1 MQLKISLAQ
10 MNIHLGNISKNL
22 SMGRNLIMHA
32 ADEGSKIIVFPELWT
47 SGFDYSKIDEIALI
61 NHNVIDELISISKQ
75 YQIVIAGSYL
85 TKNRGKYENELIVI
99 DPDKEHSSYQ
109 KIHLFK
115 LNNEHLHFSPGNDP
129 VIIKIGGVNIGLSI
143 CYDLR
148 FPEMFRFYMKHGA
161 EIVINSSEW
170 PLKRIK
176 HWSTLLIARAIENQ
190 YYLVGC
196 NAGGISGDVLLG
208 GRSAVIDPW
217 GKRIAASSSYEQT
230 LLPAMIDIDRIND
243 VRSKLPVLDDSRFDI
258 YG

>member
-10 MNIHLGNISKNL
+10 LNIHLGDISKNL
-22 SMGRNLIMHA
+22 SNGRDFIKHA
-32 ADEGSKIIVFPELWT
+32 SDQGSKIIIFPELWI
-47 SGFDYSKIDEIALI
+47 SGFDYPNIEKIAL
-61 NHNVIDELISISKQ
+61 NKNNVIDELKSISKQ
-75 YQIVIAGSYL
+75 YQIVIAGSYI
-85 TKNRGKYENELIVI
+85 TKNKGKYENELIVI
-99 DPDKEHSSYQ
+99 DSDNEHSSYQ
-109 KIHLFK
+109 KIHLFR
-115 LNNEHLHFSPGNDP
+115 LNNEHLHFSPGNNP
-129 VIIKIGGVNIGLSI
+129 LIIRILGVNIGLSI

-148 FPEMFRFYMKHGA
+148 FPELFRFYMKHGA

-196 NAGGISGDVLLG
+196 NAAGNSGDVLLG

-217 GKRIAASSSYEQT
+217 GKRIAICSSYEQALIST
-230 LLPAMIDIDRIND
+230 TIDTDRIND
-243 VRSKLPVLDDSRFDI
+243 ARSKLPVLDDSRFDI